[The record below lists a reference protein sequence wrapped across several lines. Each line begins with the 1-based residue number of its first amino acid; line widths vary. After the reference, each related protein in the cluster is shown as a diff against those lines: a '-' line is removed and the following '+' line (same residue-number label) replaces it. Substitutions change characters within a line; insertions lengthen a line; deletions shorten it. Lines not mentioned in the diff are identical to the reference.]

1 MSTQS
6 TSSDDSA
13 EDHHFKMKVEFFQ
26 YERTSLEAYMENQI
40 HKIQRNDV
48 GYIPTPFK
56 MLPSHNILEFC
67 HHEQTNIPAFDH
79 FTLEIKLMQQNIP
92 PCLYFTATF
101 VDAPKFFPGST
112 YMNGLYNRGLPSTW
126 LKLDT
131 STGYLP
137 IPPTKNLT
145 TENDQ
150 ILATFKI
157 SLLLENLSFSTA
169 PFQEYSPVNTKKGNL
184 HFPVISNSHIPQTQ
198 TQLSHHH
205 NAFKF
210 PPPPITPPTINPPRL
225 FRRGHQDPDES
236 IHWIQ
241 HRQSYVRENHP
252 RNPPTDQQ
260 KQLIEEVKKRKAAEA
275 IQSPSNAS
283 TQQLQPAHSAP
294 SNVLTTVPTQSV
306 PNTPVTSA
314 RPALGNLD
322 PNQPDF
328 LFGTIPSP
336 QTQGAT
342 ALPPTVVKPEV
353 TFQDQ
358 QTVVAQQDATSVIVP
373 QNVAPHPIVPIP
385 KSVPTLSDLSIEER
399 PPTTSVSLSHI
410 TEEEISKMT
419 DTADPD
425 STFAHQEEHDWRSFS
440 NQIPHFP
447 TPLAESEPRYP
458 DLPKNPSALYGPNL
472 GQFSQS
478 EMNQHMANFTQEAL
492 AYPTVAPT
500 ISVTPSTQTQPT
512 PAIQSQAGNAD
523 NGSATKVTV
532 ITDKPAE
539 PSHGFIDTFKI
550 KTGRGK
556 NSKRSKS
563 DEPK

>member
-1 MSTQS
+1 
-6 TSSDDSA
+6 
-13 EDHHFKMKVEFFQ
+13 
-26 YERTSLEAYMENQI
+26 
-40 HKIQRNDV
+40 
-48 GYIPTPFK
+48 
-56 MLPSHNILEFC
+56 
-67 HHEQTNIPAFDH
+67 
-79 FTLEIKLMQQNIP
+79 MQQNIP

-101 VDAPKFFPGST
+101 VDAPKIFPDST
-112 YMNGLYNRGLPSTW
+112 YMNGLYHRGLPSTW
-126 LKLDT
+126 LKLYT
-131 STGYLP
+131 NTGYLP
-137 IPPTKNLT
+137 IPPIKNLT
-145 TENDQ
+145 TENDK

-157 SLLLENLSFSTA
+157 SILLENLSFSTA
-169 PFQEYSPVNTKKGNL
+169 PFQEYSPVDIKKGNL
-184 HFPVISNSHIPQTQ
+184 HFPVVSNSHIPQIQ

-205 NAFKF
+205 SAFRV
-210 PPPPITPPTINPPRL
+210 PPPPINPPTVNPPRL

-241 HRQSYVRENHP
+241 HRQSYVREHQP

-260 KQLIEEVKKRKAAEA
+260 KQLIEELKQRKAAQV
-275 IQSPSNAS
+275 IQSQTNVSN
-283 TQQLQPAHSAP
+283 QQIQPVQPAP
-294 SNVLTTVPTQSV
+294 SQVLSTVPTPSV
-306 PNTPVTSA
+306 PTTTVTSS
-314 RPALGNLD
+314 RPAMANLD
-322 PNQPDF
+322 PNKPGF
-328 LFGTIPSP
+328 LFGNIQAP

-342 ALPPTVVKPEV
+342 ALPATVVKTEV

-399 PPTTSVSLSHI
+399 TPTTSVSLSHI

-447 TPLAESEPRYP
+447 TPLAESEPKYP

-478 EMNQHMANFTQEAL
+478 EMIQHIANFTQEAL
-492 AYPTVAPT
+492 AYPTVATT
-500 ISVTPSTQTQPT
+500 ISVTPSTQPQPT

-550 KTGRGK
+550 KTGCGK
-556 NSKRSKS
+556 NSKR
-563 DEPK
+563 